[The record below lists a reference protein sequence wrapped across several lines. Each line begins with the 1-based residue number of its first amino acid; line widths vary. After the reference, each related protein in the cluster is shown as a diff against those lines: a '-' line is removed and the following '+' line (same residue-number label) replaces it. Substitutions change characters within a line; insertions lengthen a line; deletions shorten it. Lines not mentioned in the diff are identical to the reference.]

1 MTAEMPLET
10 AAATPIA
17 QVFQRART
25 EGRTAFM
32 PFVTAGDPDVAST
45 VALVQR
51 LAGENVD
58 LIEIGFPYSDP
69 IADGPVIQASYT
81 RALNAGVTIDRILDA
96 FRGMDRSGLP
106 PLIPMVSYAIVM
118 RRGVERFLTE
128 AVEAGFAGL
137 IIPDLPGDE
146 AAEMFE
152 AVRRH
157 GLDLI
162 QLVAP
167 GTSPERVRKV
177 VAACSGFVYC
187 LGVAG
192 ITGERQNVADALLT
206 QLKWLRNETSLPLAV
221 GFGVSR
227 PEHVAT
233 LRDKADGVIVGSAIV
248 RRCEPQAERS
258 PQAAIDDVAAYVRE
272 MVAACRA

>member
-1 MTAEMPLET
+1 MPAET
-10 AAATPIA
+10 SAATPISEA
-17 QVFQRART
+17 FTRAKA

-32 PFVTAGDPDVAST
+32 PFVTAGDADAAAT
-45 VALVQR
+45 IRLVQR
-51 LAGENVD
+51 LAAEKVD

-81 RALNAGVTIDRILDA
+81 RALNAGITIDQILDA
-96 FRGMDRSGLP
+96 FKALDKKGVP

-118 RRGVERFLTE
+118 RRGVERFLKD
-128 AVEAGFAGL
+128 AVAAGFSGL

-177 VAACSGFVYC
+177 LKSCSGFVYC

-192 ITGERQNVADALLT
+192 ITGERQNVADALLD
-206 QLKWLRNETSLPLAV
+206 QLKWLRKETALPLAV

-233 LRDKADGVIVGSAIV
+233 LRKAADGVIVGSAIV
-248 RRCEPQAERS
+248 RRCEPKDGQTPEQVAE
-258 PQAAIDDVAAYVRE
+258 DVGGYVRE
-272 MVAACRA
+272 MVGACRM

>member
-1 MTAEMPLET
+1 MPLET
-10 AAATPIA
+10 SAATPIA
-17 QVFQRART
+17 QVFTRARS

-32 PFVTAGDPDVAST
+32 PFVTAGDPDVATT
-45 VALVQR
+45 VRLVQR
-51 LAGENVD
+51 LGSENVD

-81 RALNAGVTIDRILDA
+81 RALNAGVTIDKILDA
-96 FRGMDRSGLP
+96 FRALDKSGLP
-106 PLIPMVSYAIVM
+106 PLIPMVSYAIIM
-118 RRGVERFLTE
+118 RRGVERFLDD
-128 AVEAGFAGL
+128 AVAAGFAGL

-146 AAEMFE
+146 AGEMFE

-192 ITGERQNVADALLT
+192 ITGERQNVAESLLA
-206 QLKWLRNETSLPLAV
+206 QLKWLRRETDLPLAV

-233 LRDKADGVIVGSAIV
+233 LRTSADGVIVGSAIV
-248 RRCEPQAERS
+248 RRLEPQPGRN
-258 PQAAIDDVAAYVRE
+258 PNDAIDDVATYVHE
-272 MVAACRA
+272 MVAACRK

>member
-1 MTAEMPLET
+1 
-10 AAATPIA
+10 
-17 QVFQRART
+17 
-25 EGRTAFM
+25 
-32 PFVTAGDPDVAST
+32 
-45 VALVQR
+45 
-51 LAGENVD
+51 
-58 LIEIGFPYSDP
+58 
-69 IADGPVIQASYT
+69 
-81 RALNAGVTIDRILDA
+81 VTIDGILEA
-96 FRGMDRSGLP
+96 FRALDKTGMP

-128 AVEAGFAGL
+128 AVAAGFSGL

-146 AAEMFE
+146 AGDMFE

-167 GTSPERVRKV
+167 GTSRARVKKV
-177 VAACSGFVYC
+177 LASCSGFVYC

-192 ITGERQNVADALLT
+192 ITGERQKVADTLID
-206 QLKWLRNETSLPLAV
+206 QLKWLRNETALPLAV

-233 LRDKADGVIVGSAIV
+233 LRKSADGVIVGSAIV
-248 RRCEPQAERS
+248 RRCEPKDGRTPEQTA
-258 PQAAIDDVAAYVRE
+258 DDVGGYVRE
-272 MVAACRA
+272 MVAACRS

>member
-1 MTAEMPLET
+1 MPLDS
-10 AAATPIA
+10 AASTPIA
-17 QVFQRART
+17 QAFQRAKA

-45 VALVQR
+45 IDLVRR
-51 LAGENVD
+51 LAAEKVD
-58 LIEIGFPYSDP
+58 LIEVGFPYSDP

-96 FRGMDRSGLP
+96 FRGLDKKGIP

-118 RRGVERFLTE
+118 RRGIERFLKD
-128 AVEAGFAGL
+128 AVAAGFSGL

-146 AAEMFE
+146 AGEMFQ
-152 AVRRH
+152 AVRQH

-177 VAACSGFVYC
+177 VASCSGFVYC

-192 ITGERQNVADALLT
+192 ITGERQSVADSLLS
-206 QLKWLRNETSLPLAV
+206 QLKWLRNETTLPLAV
-221 GFGVSR
+221 GFGVSK

-233 LRDKADGVIVGSAIV
+233 LRTAADGVIVGSAIV
-248 RRCEPQAERS
+248 RRIEPKAGRS
-258 PQAAIDDVAAYVRE
+258 TAAAIEDVGTYVKE
-272 MVAACRA
+272 MVAACRS

>member
-1 MTAEMPLET
+1 MPAETLT
-10 AAATPIA
+10 ATPISQA
-17 QVFQRART
+17 FTRAKA

-32 PFVTAGDPDVAST
+32 PFLTAGDPDIAAT
-45 VALVQR
+45 IRLVQR
-51 LAGENVD
+51 LATEKVD

-96 FRGMDRSGLP
+96 FRALDKKGVP

-118 RRGVERFLTE
+118 RRGVERFLKD
-128 AVEAGFAGL
+128 AVAAGFSGL

-146 AAEMFE
+146 AGEMFE

-167 GTSPERVRKV
+167 GTNPERVRKV
-177 VAACSGFVYC
+177 LKSCSGFVYC

-192 ITGERQNVADALLT
+192 ITGERQQVADTLLD
-206 QLKWLRNETSLPLAV
+206 QLKWLRKETTLPLAV
-221 GFGVSR
+221 GFGVSQ

-233 LRDKADGVIVGSAIV
+233 LRKAADGVIVGSAIV
-248 RRCEPQAERS
+248 RRCEPKEGRTSEGATQE
-258 PQAAIDDVAAYVRE
+258 VGTYVSE
-272 MVAACRA
+272 MVAACRS

>member
-1 MTAEMPLET
+1 MSLET
-10 AAATPIA
+10 AATPISQA
-17 QVFQRART
+17 FARAKA

-32 PFVTAGDPDVAST
+32 PFVTAGDPDVAAT
-45 VALVQR
+45 IRLVQS
-51 LAGENVD
+51 LAAEKVD

-81 RALNAGVTIDRILDA
+81 RALNAGITIDRILDA
-96 FRGMDRSGLP
+96 FRALDKQGMP
-106 PLIPMVSYAIVM
+106 PMIPMVSYAIVM
-118 RRGVERFLTE
+118 RRGVERFLKE
-128 AVEAGFAGL
+128 AVAAGFSGL

-146 AAEMFE
+146 AGEMFQ
-152 AVRRH
+152 AVRAH

-177 VAACSGFVYC
+177 LASCSGFVYC
-187 LGVAG
+187 LGVVG
-192 ITGERQNVADALLT
+192 ITGERKSVAGALVD
-206 QLKWLRNETSLPLAV
+206 QLKWLRKETKLPLAV

-233 LRDKADGVIVGSAIV
+233 LRTAADGVIVGSAIV
-248 RRCEPQAERS
+248 RRCEPQEGRTADG
-258 PQAAIDDVAAYVRE
+258 AIREVAGYVHE
-272 MVAACRA
+272 MVEACAK

>member
-1 MTAEMPLET
+1 MPAETP
-10 AAATPIA
+10 AATPISQA
-17 QVFQRART
+17 FARAKA

-32 PFVTAGDPDVAST
+32 PFLTAGDPDVSAT
-45 VALVQR
+45 VRLVQR
-51 LAGENVD
+51 LASEKVD

-81 RALNAGVTIDRILDA
+81 RALNAGVTIDGILDA
-96 FRGMDRSGLP
+96 FRALDKNGVP

-118 RRGVERFLTE
+118 RRGVDRFLKD
-128 AVEAGFAGL
+128 AVAAGFSGL

-167 GTSPERVRKV
+167 GTNPERVRKV
-177 VAACSGFVYC
+177 LKSCSGFVYC

-192 ITGERQNVADALLT
+192 ITGERQKVSDALLD

-221 GFGVSR
+221 GFGVSQ

-233 LRDKADGVIVGSAIV
+233 LRTAADGVIVGSAIV
-248 RRCEPQAERS
+248 RRCEPKEGRT
-258 PQAAIDDVAAYVRE
+258 PETAAQDVGAYVHE
-272 MVAACRA
+272 MVAACRS